1 MNRSELARIAR
12 KHGTPV
18 VVIDHEEIRRNYA
31 SFKRHLPKVQA
42 YYAVKANPAPE
53 IVRTLYRAGAS
64 FDVASLPEFMLVYE
78 NVRRLS
84 ARARQDFVWDKVVYA
99 NPIKPEETL
108 RALDRYRPLVTY
120 DNRAELAKIKAHAPH
135 AGVALRLRVP
145 NTGSMVELSSKFGCD
160 PGEAAE
166 LVDEAFRIG
175 LVVEGL
181 SFHVGSQC
189 TNFDNFVQA
198 LNMAAAVRNE
208 ALTRGHDLKILDIGG
223 GFPVAYDR
231 HVKPISVLAR
241 KINAEVA
248 RLFPPDIEIL
258 AEPGRYL
265 VATAATSVAR
275 VIGKAVR
282 DGKPSYYI
290 DDSVYHTYSG
300 IIFDHCQYSVKAF
313 RRGRTEISAVFG
325 QTCDGL
331 DTISR
336 SESLPALE
344 IGDLVYSE
352 NIGAYSNAS
361 STWFN
366 GFPPAKVVHV
376 NQ

>member
-1 MNRSELARIAR
+1 MNHSELARIAR

-18 VVIDHEEIRRNYA
+18 VVIDHETLRRNYA
-31 SFKRHLPKVQA
+31 SFRRNLPKVQA

-78 NVRRLS
+78 NVKRLP
-84 ARARQDFVWDKVVYA
+84 ARARQAFVWDKIVYA

-108 RALDRYRPLVTY
+108 RVLDRYRPLVTY

-135 AGVALRLRVP
+135 AGLALRLRVP
-145 NTGSMVELSSKFGCD
+145 NTGSVVELSSKFGCD

-166 LVDEAFRIG
+166 LIDEAFRIG

-189 TNFDNFVQA
+189 TNFENFVQA

-208 ALTRGHDLKILDIGG
+208 ALGRGHDVKILDIGG

-231 HVKPISVLAR
+231 HVKPISALAR
-241 KINAEVA
+241 MINAEIA

-282 DGKPSYYI
+282 DGRVCYYI
-290 DDSVYHTYSG
+290 DDSVYHTFSG
-300 IIFDHCQYSVKAF
+300 IIFDHCQYHLKAF
-313 RRGRTEISAVFG
+313 KRGRTEISAVFG

-336 SESLPALE
+336 AEDLPDLE

>member
-1 MNRSELARIAR
+1 MTARELQAIAR

-18 VVIDHEEIRRNYA
+18 VVIDHDQIRRNYA
-31 SFKRHLPKVQA
+31 AFRKHLPKVQA

-78 NVRRLS
+78 NIKHLP
-84 ARARQDFVWDKVVYA
+84 ANQRQDFIWDKIVYA
-99 NPIKPEETL
+99 NPIKPRETL
-108 RALDRYRPLVTY
+108 QALDRYKPLVTF
-120 DNRAELAKIKAHAPH
+120 DNRVELRKIEQYAPH
-135 AGVALRLRVP
+135 AGLVLRLRVP

-160 PGEAAE
+160 AGEAAD
-166 LVDEAFRIG
+166 LIDEAFRAG

-189 TNFDNFVQA
+189 GNFDNFIQA
-198 LNMAAAVRNE
+198 LNISAAVMRE
-208 ALTRGHDLKILDIGG
+208 AEGRGHRIKILDIGG
-223 GFPVAYDR
+223 GFPVNYHR
-231 HVKPISVLAR
+231 HIQSIGALAR
-241 KINAEVA
+241 KINAEIA
-248 RLFPPDIEIL
+248 RLFPNDIEIL

-265 VATAATSVAR
+265 VATAATSIAR

-282 DGKPSYYI
+282 DGKICYYI

-300 IIFDHCQYSVKAF
+300 IIFDHCQYQVNAF
-313 RRGRTEISAVFG
+313 RKGKTELSTVFG
-325 QTCDGL
+325 QTCDGM
-331 DTISR
+331 DVISQ
-336 SESLPALE
+336 SEPLPDLE
-344 IGDLVYSE
+344 IDDLVYSE

-361 STWFN
+361 ATWFN
-366 GFPPAKVVHV
+366 GFPPAQVVHV